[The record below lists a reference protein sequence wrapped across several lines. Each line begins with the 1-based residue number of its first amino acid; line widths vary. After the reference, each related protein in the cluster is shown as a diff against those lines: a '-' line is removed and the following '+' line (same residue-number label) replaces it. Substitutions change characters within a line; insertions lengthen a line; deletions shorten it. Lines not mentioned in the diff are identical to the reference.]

1 MVSKSLSSH
10 SRNGAVAHT
19 TTCALR
25 RWRLFVDLHFWARK
39 REDTD
44 ACNYKPRFAAANNP
58 GFVDVPQ
65 REKAL
70 TKAVAAVGPI
80 SVASN
85 ASHESFQ
92 FYQAGLC
99 FKIRYFDLVI
109 LSSILPVA

>member
-1 MVSKSLSSH
+1 MDNAFQYVKD
-10 SRNGAVAHT
+10 NGG
-19 TTCALR
+19 LDSEESYPY
-25 RWRLFVDLHFWARK
+25 LAR
-39 REDTD
+39 DTD

-92 FYQAGLC
+92 FYQAGRRVCL
-99 FKIRYFDLVI
+99 
-109 LSSILPVA
+109 LSVEIQAGRPGNHHHD